1 MLTCKMLS
9 MTGRERERVIRELRD
24 LAEVMVQGTL
34 TSTTRTCGR
43 AACRC
48 HRGERHGPHTYL
60 SFRTPEGR
68 SSSRYVP
75 PEEVPRFEAGVAAW
89 KRFRELATLLGAANR
104 EAPGTGRGR
113 ARPA

>member
-1 MLTCKMLS
+1 MLS
-9 MTGRERERVIRELRD
+9 MTARERARAIGELRG
-24 LAEVMVQGTL
+24 LARIMVQGTL
-34 TSTTRTCGR
+34 TRTTRTCGR
-43 AACRC
+43 ASC
-48 HRGERHGPHTYL
+48 HCQRGERHGPHTYL

-89 KRFRELATLLGAANR
+89 KRFRELAAQLGAANR